1 MASSLADSL
10 SSDDDSILAY
20 SVIYGEDVTELS
32 DSESEDGEDVV
43 RLSQAPLV
51 PPLAAS
57 PSPPPILDNRVSL
70 NLTNVEFQDCKL
82 RVSPESVS
90 RPNALITISECFKLH
105 RPSQPI
111 GMRLVYEPTD
121 RSWQEMAIYIGII
134 SCKKSAT
141 IEKF

>member
-1 MASSLADSL
+1 MVSSLADSL

-82 RVSPESVS
+82 MVPVYVHTKY
-90 RPNALITISECFKLH
+90 NAKIFRSLSLNFVMRHHILVLHSKL
-105 RPSQPI
+105 
-111 GMRLVYEPTD
+111 T
-121 RSWQEMAIYIGII
+121 
-134 SCKKSAT
+134 
-141 IEKF
+141 